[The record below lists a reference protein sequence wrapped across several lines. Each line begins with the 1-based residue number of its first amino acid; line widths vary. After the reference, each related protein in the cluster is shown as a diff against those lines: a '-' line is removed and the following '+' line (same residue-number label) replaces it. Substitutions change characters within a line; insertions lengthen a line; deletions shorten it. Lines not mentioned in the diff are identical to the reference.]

1 MFFNRNRGC
10 ECFRPDMPRM
20 CCDRQDPIME
30 APITKCVE
38 KEFHHEVKHCCPIH
52 THVINKHIYT
62 HTYTPQYTCDEE
74 DVVINNDCG
83 SCSQFM
89 NNNF

>member
-1 MFFNRNRGC
+1 MFFNKNRGC
-10 ECFRPDMPRM
+10 GCCRPMPQM
-20 CCDRQDPIME
+20 CESNCDPIME
-30 APITKCVE
+30 QPITKCIE

-83 SCSQFM
+83 SCAQFM